1 MDHSINRLFIILVLG
16 LTVCAP
22 GRLLGE
28 AEIDGKATVM
38 LVRGE
43 PIADSPVARQP
54 GEGSQAPAK
63 GKQKT
68 QGREPEGQNIGR
80 DTKSRAPV
88 IREFVP
94 SEEIAAEQA
103 VDFPADI

>member
-1 MDHSINRLFIILVLG
+1 MRHSIDRLFIILVLG
-16 LTVCAP
+16 LVVCAP
-22 GRLLGE
+22 GRLHGE
-28 AEIDGKATVM
+28 AENAGKVPVM

-43 PIADSPVARQP
+43 PVADRPVARQP
-54 GEGSQAPAK
+54 GERAQGPAK
-63 GKQKT
+63 EKQKT
-68 QGREPEGQNIGR
+68 QGREQEGQNIGR
-80 DTKSRAPV
+80 DTKSGAPV

>member
-1 MDHSINRLFIILVLG
+1 MGHSINRLFILLALG
-16 LTVCAP
+16 LMVCAP
-22 GRLLGE
+22 GRLHGE
-28 AEIDGKATVM
+28 AGNTGKVPVM
-38 LVRGE
+38 LARGE
-43 PIADSPVARQP
+43 PIADRPVVKQS
-54 GEGSQAPAK
+54 GERNQGPTK
-63 GKQKT
+63 EKQKT
-68 QGREPEGQNIGR
+68 QGREQEGQNIGR